1 MAVSGLIVSGT
12 SQDLCSECFISG
24 TAGRGECG
32 TEWLGLSCSQGCKG
46 TSALQ
51 CSQASREDA
60 PDRIL
65 PSVWSRLPGV
75 RFLRGDQLS
84 ACGVVTGVGGSQCW
98 GWTPG
103 FCSDC
108 EPGWLW
114 DLWGDEGP
122 PLHASLHPYAVPLET
137 FLETGELMSNI

>member
-1 MAVSGLIVSGT
+1 MAVSGLLVSGT
-12 SQDLCSECFISG
+12 SQDPCSECFISG

-51 CSQASREDA
+51 CSQTSREDA

-84 ACGVVTGVGGSQCW
+84 GMW
-98 GWTPG
+98 
-103 FCSDC
+103 CSD
-108 EPGWLW
+108 
-114 DLWGDEGP
+114 WGRGQSVLGLDSWV
-122 PLHASLHPYAVPLET
+122 LQ
-137 FLETGELMSNI
+137 